1 MNALY
6 LIIEMFLDLLALLL
20 SPAVQ
25 KNPDIV
31 AVRTTQT
38 AVLIAPLIFALKCVD
53 AVFLLMQF
61 LSRQGTH
68 RIAVVEIIPRIDLLF
83 HQISVLRQI

>member
-31 AVRTTQT
+31 AVRTAQT
-38 AVLIAPLIFALKCVD
+38 AVFIAPLIFALKCVD

-83 HQISVLRQI
+83 HQIFVLRQI

>member
-61 LSRQGTH
+61 LSCQGTH
-68 RIAVVEIIPRIDLLF
+68 RIAVVEIISRIDLLF
-83 HQISVLRQI
+83 HQIFVLRQI